1 MKRRFS
7 KLIYSLIFYVFIP
20 AIDLFSADKYELI
33 PIKESRVE
41 EIACILPDTL
51 KGLGNTYKDR
61 NVWDVL
67 YESGA
72 YKTTIKNA
80 EDMLNKGFPVWDESL
95 YNPVFTEDD
104 TQSGKDMIN
113 RRLKALSELVWA
125 ECLENRNRFT
135 SSIIDFLYDII
146 EQKTWVNPRNYNR
159 KNYGGLVELATALNA
174 RSMAQA
180 VYLLD
185 DKLPLKVR
193 ADVRNELY
201 IRAFNPLLRTI
212 KGENMDHDWLFST
225 GNWNPVCLEGIT
237 CAALSMIPDKKERAL
252 FIAISELYVQNY
264 AKGFLPDGYCS
275 EGINYYN
282 FGMSHYIVLREK
294 IWQDTG
300 GKIDIFRSNP
310 NMLNVATFLPRM
322 EIINNVYPAIADCEM
337 GMKPSRFVLHYLS
350 KLYGLQ
356 LPADEDRLLGV
367 TDDLSEHVLVHFP
380 NSTDCCPVNNV
391 PYSSSL
397 LRSSFPDAGVFIFRT
412 LPNTIVPM
420 GVAIKGGNNG
430 EHHNHN
436 DVGSYTLVIG
446 KEMMV
451 EDPGL
456 IPYTKKTFSAERYTA
471 FKSLASYGHPV
482 PFVAEG
488 GQRVGKMAKA
498 RILHVLESDSCDQVM
513 MDITSAYGLSVL
525 KSLLRKFTFYR
536 DAMRFEVKDCFEFSL
551 PHLFET
557 ALITRADWKRDGD
570 NRIILER
577 NKEKIIVEINVSS
590 GKFSLY
596 DERICEGGEPY
607 TRLAIRIDEPM
618 KKGSV
623 DISFRVQ

>member
-95 YNPVFTEDD
+95 YNRVFTEDD

-212 KGENMDHDWLFST
+212 RGENMDHDWLFST

-264 AKGFLPDGYCS
+264 AKGFLTDGYCS
-275 EGINYYN
+275 EVINY
-282 FGMSHYIVLREK
+282 
-294 IWQDTG
+294 
-300 GKIDIFRSNP
+300 
-310 NMLNVATFLPRM
+310 
-322 EIINNVYPAIADCEM
+322 
-337 GMKPSRFVLHYLS
+337 
-350 KLYGLQ
+350 
-356 LPADEDRLLGV
+356 
-367 TDDLSEHVLVHFP
+367 
-380 NSTDCCPVNNV
+380 
-391 PYSSSL
+391 
-397 LRSSFPDAGVFIFRT
+397 
-412 LPNTIVPM
+412 
-420 GVAIKGGNNG
+420 
-430 EHHNHN
+430 
-436 DVGSYTLVIG
+436 
-446 KEMMV
+446 
-451 EDPGL
+451 
-456 IPYTKKTFSAERYTA
+456 
-471 FKSLASYGHPV
+471 
-482 PFVAEG
+482 
-488 GQRVGKMAKA
+488 
-498 RILHVLESDSCDQVM
+498 
-513 MDITSAYGLSVL
+513 
-525 KSLLRKFTFYR
+525 
-536 DAMRFEVKDCFEFSL
+536 
-551 PHLFET
+551 
-557 ALITRADWKRDGD
+557 
-570 NRIILER
+570 
-577 NKEKIIVEINVSS
+577 
-590 GKFSLY
+590 
-596 DERICEGGEPY
+596 
-607 TRLAIRIDEPM
+607 
-618 KKGSV
+618 
-623 DISFRVQ
+623 

>member
-95 YNPVFTEDD
+95 YNRVFTEDD

-367 TDDLSEHVLVHFP
+367 TDDLSEHV
-380 NSTDCCPVNNV
+380 
-391 PYSSSL
+391 
-397 LRSSFPDAGVFIFRT
+397 
-412 LPNTIVPM
+412 
-420 GVAIKGGNNG
+420 
-430 EHHNHN
+430 
-436 DVGSYTLVIG
+436 
-446 KEMMV
+446 
-451 EDPGL
+451 
-456 IPYTKKTFSAERYTA
+456 
-471 FKSLASYGHPV
+471 
-482 PFVAEG
+482 
-488 GQRVGKMAKA
+488 
-498 RILHVLESDSCDQVM
+498 
-513 MDITSAYGLSVL
+513 
-525 KSLLRKFTFYR
+525 
-536 DAMRFEVKDCFEFSL
+536 
-551 PHLFET
+551 
-557 ALITRADWKRDGD
+557 
-570 NRIILER
+570 
-577 NKEKIIVEINVSS
+577 
-590 GKFSLY
+590 
-596 DERICEGGEPY
+596 
-607 TRLAIRIDEPM
+607 
-618 KKGSV
+618 
-623 DISFRVQ
+623 